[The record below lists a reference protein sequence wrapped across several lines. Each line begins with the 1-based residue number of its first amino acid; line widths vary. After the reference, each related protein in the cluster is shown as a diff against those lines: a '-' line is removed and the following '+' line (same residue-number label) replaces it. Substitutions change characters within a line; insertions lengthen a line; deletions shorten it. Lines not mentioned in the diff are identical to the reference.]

1 MPSKNLIERAISVPI
16 RQSLEWDE
24 RWNGKDC
31 GLINCWEVGRSTALI
46 NPDLAVAAKRGE
58 LPELPFEG
66 GIAGKPK
73 SPNKYG
79 HLNYY
84 AMWLGL
90 RNESLLIDM
99 AGEHQVTCKRTN
111 LTKIFTADLLKIE
124 PLNVFFT
131 GFTSKKKTEGLI
143 KEAEGIGFK
152 VSDKVTQTL
161 YYLVCG
167 PKPDSSTVEKAKK
180 NGAKTI
186 SQEEWQEEI
195 ASAMGRKKQSVP
207 RRNKQLNFETNAT
220 D

>member
-1 MPSKNLIERAISVPI
+1 MPAKNLIERSISVSI
-16 RQSLEWDE
+16 RQSLDWNE
-24 RWNGKDC
+24 RWNGKDF
-31 GLINCWEVGRSTALI
+31 GLINCWEVGRSTASTK
-46 NPDLAVAAKRGE
+46 PDLAAAAKRGE

-66 GIAGKPK
+66 GIVGKPK

-99 AGEHQVTCKRTN
+99 AGEHQVTCNRTK

-131 GFTSKKKTEGLI
+131 GFDSKKKTEGLI
-143 KEAEGIGFK
+143 NEAEKIGFK

-161 YYLVCG
+161 SYLVCG
-167 PKPDSSTVEKAKK
+167 PKPDPPTVEKANK

-186 SQEEWQEEI
+186 SHDEWEAEI
-195 ASAMGRKKQSVP
+195 TKVSDRKKQRESQKI
-207 RRNKQLNFETNAT
+207 NN
-220 D
+220 